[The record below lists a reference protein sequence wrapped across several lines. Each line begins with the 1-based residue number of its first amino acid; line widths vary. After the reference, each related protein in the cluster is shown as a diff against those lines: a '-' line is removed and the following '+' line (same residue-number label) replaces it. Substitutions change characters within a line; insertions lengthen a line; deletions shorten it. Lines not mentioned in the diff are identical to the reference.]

1 MKNLTIITWLCL
13 LTLTINA
20 FGQKTKKT
28 VSKFSSQYSNLN
40 SDCKTLGG
48 GSEGTD
54 ESSDCK
60 GVGGYRVY
68 VGAAAALVHI
78 AVQAPDKKDL
88 IQLATQ
94 DFDFEESKVKIEWRM
109 TGGKPFAVIMRVS
122 VYAEEV
128 AEGAYFGKKTG
139 EVLIVRGLRGFDY
152 IDFEV
157 DAKTP
162 DANRKARKSA
172 DKAYSEKNSK

>member
-1 MKNLTIITWLCL
+1 MKNLTIIIWLCL
-13 LTLTINA
+13 LAFTING
-20 FGQKTKKT
+20 FGQKSKKN

-48 GSEGTD
+48 GSEETD

-60 GVGGYRVY
+60 GIGGYRVY

-78 AVQAPDKKDL
+78 AAQPPDKKDL

-109 TGGKPFAVIMRVS
+109 IGGKPFAVIMRVS
-122 VYAEEV
+122 AYDGEV
-128 AEGAYFGKKTG
+128 AEGSYFGKKTG
-139 EVLIVRGLRGFDY
+139 EKLIVRGLRGFDY

-162 DANRKARKSA
+162 DANRKAREWA